1 MKHRIIIV
9 GGMGIART
17 ALAKLVE
24 VGVTVV
30 NEIPREEP
38 IEFKIKP
45 MELDWMD
52 NVKVDDIP
60 RNRFFDK
67 PRHNYRK

>member
-9 GGMGIART
+9 GMGIPHT
-17 ALAKLVE
+17 ALARLVE
-24 VGVTVV
+24 AGVTIV
-30 NEIPREEP
+30 NEIPKEEP

-67 PRHNYRK
+67 PRHNYKK